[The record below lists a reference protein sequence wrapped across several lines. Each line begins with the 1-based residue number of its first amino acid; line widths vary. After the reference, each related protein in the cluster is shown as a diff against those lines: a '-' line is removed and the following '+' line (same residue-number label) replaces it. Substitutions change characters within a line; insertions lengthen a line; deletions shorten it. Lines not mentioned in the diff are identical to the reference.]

1 MEKELFTITAVE
13 SNLSEVISA
22 IIRII
27 EEKSIRIFWFSGDLG
42 AGKTTLIRSLVRE
55 LGYSGIVGSPTYG
68 LVNTY
73 DLENTVDLEINA
85 THLNKSTNLDSPNNN
100 NNNNELDLG
109 ISDLNRV
116 TIQVNSDVPQQLNY
130 TNSDLN
136 QIPPLQVNSDVPQQL
151 NYTNSDLNQIPPLQV
166 NSDVPQELE
175 ETTSGNQVRRIK
187 HKRVHHSDWY
197 RIESI
202 DELYDSGIEE
212 ELHEGNDIWLIE
224 WAEMGID
231 VLESLPVIKIEIE
244 ASAPTSP
251 RVYRFVMV

>member
-13 SNLSEVISA
+13 SNLSEVIAA
-22 IIRII
+22 IIRLI

-73 DLENTVDLEINA
+73 DLENTCDLENTVDLEINA

-100 NNNNELDLG
+100 NNNNNNQLDLG
-109 ISDLNRV
+109 FSDINRV
-116 TIQVNSDVPQQLNY
+116 NPF
-130 TNSDLN
+130 
-136 QIPPLQVNSDVPQQL
+136 
-151 NYTNSDLNQIPPLQV
+151 
-166 NSDVPQELE
+166 
-175 ETTSGNQVRRIK
+175 K

-224 WAEMGID
+224 WAEMGIA
-231 VLESLPVIKIEIE
+231 VLESLSVIKIEIE

>member
-13 SNLSEVISA
+13 SNLSEVIAA

-100 NNNNELDLG
+100 KNNNELDLG
-109 ISDLNRV
+109 FSDINRV
-116 TIQVNSDVPQQLNY
+116 PIQVHSDVPKQLNY

-136 QIPPLQVNSDVPQQL
+136 PIPPLQVNSDVPQR
-151 NYTNSDLNQIPPLQV
+151 
-166 NSDVPQELE
+166 LE

-187 HKRVHHSDWY
+187 HKRIHHSDWY